1 MSTGGFVDLRL
12 NHGRQ
17 NEESFWPSF
26 TDIMT
31 VIVMIFLLAMVTLL
45 LKNMDLLE
53 QLRASLA
60 AERSAAEQIQSTS
73 DQNWQ
78 LRQRLAQLEK
88 EASISHMRLMDLS
101 EEHRQTLARLEESRK
116 QNSAL
121 QAGLERATADN
132 SRLTTELAGLRSAHA
147 ALQADKSELERQRQE
162 SLARQQALQAEL
174 EQRSNRLAT
183 LQQEHQ
189 LTADELARLRQ
200 EFSQQQAELASS
212 RSAQASQSERLQRLE
227 QEYASLD
234 KKYQR
239 LIRPARSPVGKHV
252 VQVRYY
258 KQGGKLF
265 IQMKRPADKAFAPI
279 SEREMHRLLAQIQG
293 NHPRDLYIKIIF
305 PDDSGLSYTEA
316 WNLTESLLRQYDYY
330 YQEQ

>member
-1 MSTGGFVDLRL
+1 MSSGGFADLRL

-45 LKNMDLLE
+45 LRNMDLLE

-60 AERSAAEQIQSTS
+60 AERSAAEQVQSTS

-88 EASISHMRLMDLS
+88 EASISRMRLMDLS
-101 EEHRQTLARLEESRK
+101 EEHRQTLAQLEQSQQK
-116 QNSAL
+116 GSAL
-121 QAGLERATADN
+121 QTELARATADN
-132 SRLTTELAGLRSAHA
+132 SRLNAELARAQA
-147 ALQADKSELERQRQE
+147 ANTSLLADKSELERQRQQGE
-162 SLARQQALQAEL
+162 LQRQALQDEL
-174 EQRSNRLAT
+174 NQRNTALSS
-183 LQQEHQ
+183 LQQQQQ
-189 LTADELARLRQ
+189 LTNAELARLQQTFR
-200 EFSQQQAELASS
+200 QQQDELASA
-212 RSAQASQSERLQRLE
+212 RAAQAGQLEQLQRLE
-227 QEYASLD
+227 QEYATLD

-239 LIRPARSPVGKHV
+239 LIRPARSPAGKHV

-265 IQMKRPADKAFAPI
+265 IQMKRPADPAFVPVL
-279 SEREMHRLLAQIQG
+279 ERDMHRQLKRIHG
-293 NHPRDLYIKIIF
+293 EHPKDLYIKIIY